1 MNWLWFIP
9 ILLIMVVIHEM
20 GHFLTARFFGMKVHE
35 FGIGFPPKVWSKKTK
50 DGMEWSVNL
59 LPIGGFVRIEGENG
73 DSDDPNAFGS
83 KPTWQRAIVLAHRSS
98 GCQHSHRRHRHGM
111 LASRSR

>member
-73 DSDDPNAFGS
+73 DSEVANISLDIPVSA
-83 KPTWQRAIVLAHRSS
+83 AHVKVE
-98 GCQHSHRRHRHGM
+98 
-111 LASRSR
+111 